1 MNTIIERIFIKDKE
15 AVMKK
20 TYFWTVMS
28 GLMYSASTFL
38 MLLVTTNLMGAY
50 AGGVFS
56 IALTIGQQLVTV
68 GYFNVRTF
76 QVSDVKGQ
84 FGFRD
89 YFTSRILTTAIMFAA
104 GVVWIIAGGY
114 TGEKFLAILLMLLFK
129 MGESLAD
136 VMEGLYQQKGRMD
149 VVGRCV
155 FWETF
160 LSVGV
165 FVVTMFFTRNLL
177 WSLMGL
183 TLSYIVL
190 LVVIDGNVVRGFGK
204 ISLHWNRARQRGIF
218 FECLPLFVNSFLL
231 MYINNAS
238 KYAIDARQSEEAL
251 AVFNVIYMPAFV
263 INLLAG
269 FLLKPILNS
278 LAVRYHTGDRKG
290 FSDALKKQ
298 ACYIAVITA
307 VCIGGAYV
315 LGIPVLSF
323 LYGLDLKEYRLSLC
337 ILLLGG
343 GFSAMYQMF
352 QNAIV
357 IMRHQYACL
366 AGCAVT
372 ALAAVVLIPFLVK
385 VAGIGGA
392 CAGYLFL
399 MALLS
404 GIYFVMTLVFFH
416 KKNSKKREQEEVR

>member
-1 MNTIIERIFIKDKE
+1 MNTIIKRIFIKDEE

-20 TYFWTVMS
+20 TYFWTVLS
-28 GLMYSASTFL
+28 GLTYSASTFL

-89 YFTSRILTTAIMFAA
+89 YFTSRLLTTVIMFAV
-104 GVVWIIAGGY
+104 GIIWIIAGGY
-114 TGEKFLAILLMLLFK
+114 TGEKLIAILLMLLFK

-136 VMEGLYQQKGRMD
+136 VLEGLYQQKGRMD

-165 FVVTMFFTRNLL
+165 FVAVMVFTGNLL
-177 WSLMGL
+177 WSLAGL
-183 TLSYIVL
+183 TCSYIL
-190 LVVIDGNVVRGFGK
+190 LLFVIDGNVVRSFDK
-204 ISLHWNRARQRGIF
+204 ICLHWNVARQKGIF

-278 LAVRYHTGDRKG
+278 LALRYHTDDRKG

-298 ACYIAVITA
+298 AFYIAAITA
-307 VCIGGAYV
+307 LCIGGAYV

-323 LYGLDLKEYRLSLC
+323 LYGLDLKEYRRSLC

-343 GFSAMYQMF
+343 GFSALYQMF

-372 ALAAVVLIPFLVK
+372 AASAAVLIPLLVRY
-385 VAGIGGA
+385 AGIEGA

-399 MALLS
+399 MVLLS
-404 GIYFVMTLVFFH
+404 GIYFIMTVIYFR
-416 KKNSKKREQEEVR
+416 KKKCKSKREEI